1 MTGALL
7 KRPKPILSS
16 RPLEEYCAP
25 GASYRVDQ
33 VPVDEGV
40 ILQVVNFTPATNTH
54 RPAVIFVA
62 GWVSHIDGWH
72 EVLLEMTSQFPV
84 LYVETRDK
92 TSAQVSR
99 EADYSV
105 AALAGDLAAVVAHYQ
120 LAPDDYIM
128 LGSSLGGT
136 AILECFHLLQA
147 KPRCLV
153 LIGPNAEFRLPP
165 LGATFIRLFPP
176 SVYLGLRPI
185 IKLYLRLFRLDVK
198 ADYAQYAKYKRVLD
212 AADPWKLKRGML
224 ALATYQVWERL
235 AGINRPTLVIGGAHD
250 VMHEPG
256 NLRRMVSMLPRGQYL
271 DLGTNRATHSS
282 EMVERVRE
290 YLGTL

>member
-1 MTGALL
+1 M
-7 KRPKPILSS
+7 RPKPILSS
-16 RPLEEYCAP
+16 RPLDEYCAP
-25 GASYRVDQ
+25 GAACRVDR
-33 VPVDEGV
+33 VPVDDGV
-40 ILQVVNFTPATNTH
+40 ILQVVNFTPAIDTH

-92 TSAQVSR
+92 ASALVNL

-120 LAPDDYIM
+120 LAPDDYVL

-136 AILECFHLLQA
+136 ASLECFHLLHA

-165 LGATFIRLFPP
+165 MGATFIRLFPP

-224 ALATYQVWERL
+224 ALATYQVWDRL

-256 NLRRMVSMLPRGQYL
+256 NLRRMAGMLPQGEYL
-271 DLGTNRATHSS
+271 DMGTNRATHSR
-282 EMVERVRE
+282 EMVQRVRE
-290 YLGTL
+290 YLGTH